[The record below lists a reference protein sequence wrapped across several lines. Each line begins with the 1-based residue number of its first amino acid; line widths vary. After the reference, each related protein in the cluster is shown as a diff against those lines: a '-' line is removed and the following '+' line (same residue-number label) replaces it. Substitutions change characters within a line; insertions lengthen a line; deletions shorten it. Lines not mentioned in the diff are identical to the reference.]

1 MDSSEKGYDIVGK
14 HIYGSADASPIYV
27 DEDIA
32 ATIRKLICPSK
43 GCGGVMKN
51 MEISLMSD
59 KTILHR
65 CVKCKAE
72 VYTEFSYPRLI
83 WK

>member
-1 MDSSEKGYDIVGK
+1 MDSPEKGYDIVGK
-14 HIYGSADASPIYV
+14 HIYGSADPIYL

-32 ATIRKLICPSK
+32 ATIRKLVCPSK

-65 CVKCKAE
+65 CEKCKAE
-72 VYTEFSYPRLI
+72 VYTVFSYPRLI